1 MQDEV
6 LVGIQRPVDSD
17 KKKQVDEM
25 HNVEDNKLYVPQI
38 TDTEDVTDLQTQIQ
52 NENLVKNGA
61 DKELRP
67 TSS

>member
-1 MQDEV
+1 MEEYHEMQDEV

-38 TDTEDVTDLQTQIQ
+38 TDTEDVTDL
-52 NENLVKNGA
+52 
-61 DKELRP
+61 
-67 TSS
+67 